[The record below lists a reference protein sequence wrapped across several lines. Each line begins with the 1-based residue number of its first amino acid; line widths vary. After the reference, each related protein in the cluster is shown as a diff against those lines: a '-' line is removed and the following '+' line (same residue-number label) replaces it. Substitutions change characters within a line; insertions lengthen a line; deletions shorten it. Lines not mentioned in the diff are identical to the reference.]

1 MGNQNYTAQEIAMVK
16 HIDEFFQKST
26 EMREECLDYIKAFV
40 RKYGEQ
46 TTETTYHLY
55 LFDDDKQDYIGGA
68 ISCTYDGGNHPE
80 YDTNAF
86 STINAV
92 MLNNNNISLCT
103 EDCEDYD
110 IYNINT
116 SEVITLAEHL
126 LEVKEYLNK

>member
-1 MGNQNYTAQEIAMVK
+1 MENQNYTAQEIAMVR
-16 HIDEFFQKST
+16 HIDWYLQRST
-26 EMREECLDYIKAFV
+26 EMRDECLDYIKAFV

-55 LFDDDKQDYIGGA
+55 LYNDDEQDYIGGA
-68 ISCTYDGGNHPE
+68 ISCTYNGNRIEDKNPI
-80 YDTNAF
+80 

-92 MLNNNNISLCT
+92 MLNNNKISLCT